1 MFATDTFGPNGYPCG
16 PRTGEPMGTTAM
28 VRICLD
34 CGRDDLA
41 CLDDPVDRC
50 PDCDSAAIK

>member
-1 MFATDTFGPNGYPCG
+1 MSSAK
-16 PRTGEPMGTTAM
+16 A

-41 CLDDPVDRC
+41 REDEPLERC
-50 PDCDSAAIK
+50 PDCNSRAIY

>member
-1 MFATDTFGPNGYPCG
+1 MSAVST
-16 PRTGEPMGTTAM
+16 

-41 CLDDPVDRC
+41 REDEQLERC
-50 PDCDSAAIK
+50 PDCDSVALR

>member
-1 MFATDTFGPNGYPCG
+1 
-16 PRTGEPMGTTAM
+16 MGTTQT

-41 CLDDPVDRC
+41 RKDEPVVRC
-50 PDCDSAAIK
+50 PECDSTAIR

>member
-1 MFATDTFGPNGYPCG
+1 MVATST
-16 PRTGEPMGTTAM
+16 

-41 CLDDPVDRC
+41 RKDDALTRC
-50 PDCDSAAIK
+50 PDCDSLAIR

>member
-1 MFATDTFGPNGYPCG
+1 
-16 PRTGEPMGTTAM
+16 MGTTAM

-41 CLDDPVDRC
+41 RLDEPVDRC
-50 PDCDSAAIK
+50 PDCDSSAIK

>member
-1 MFATDTFGPNGYPCG
+1 MATS
-16 PRTGEPMGTTAM
+16 TT

-41 CLDDPVDRC
+41 REDEQVVRC
-50 PDCDSAAIK
+50 PDCDSPAIR

>member
-1 MFATDTFGPNGYPCG
+1 MV
-16 PRTGEPMGTTAM
+16 ETTT

-41 CLDDPVDRC
+41 SEDGPVLRC
-50 PDCDSAAIK
+50 PDCDSPAIR

>member
-1 MFATDTFGPNGYPCG
+1 MAPK
-16 PRTGEPMGTTAM
+16 TA

-41 CLDDPVDRC
+41 REGEPVARC
-50 PDCDSAAIK
+50 PDCDSPAIR

>member
-1 MFATDTFGPNGYPCG
+1 MAA
-16 PRTGEPMGTTAM
+16 RMS

-41 CLDDPVDRC
+41 RPGDAIERC
-50 PDCDSAAIK
+50 PDCDSVAIC

>member
-1 MFATDTFGPNGYPCG
+1 MVV
-16 PRTGEPMGTTAM
+16 TTT

-41 CLDDPVDRC
+41 SRREEIDRC
-50 PDCDSAAIK
+50 PDCDSMAIC

>member
-1 MFATDTFGPNGYPCG
+1 MVGHSS
-16 PRTGEPMGTTAM
+16 

-41 CLDDPVDRC
+41 REGEALERC
-50 PDCDSAAIK
+50 PDCDSPAIR